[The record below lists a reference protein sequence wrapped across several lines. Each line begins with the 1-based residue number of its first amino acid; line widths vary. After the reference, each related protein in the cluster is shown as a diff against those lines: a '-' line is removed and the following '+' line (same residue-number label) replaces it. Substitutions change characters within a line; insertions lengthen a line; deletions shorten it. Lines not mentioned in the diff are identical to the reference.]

1 MPAYV
6 ESNNC
11 LGVKLLT
18 FYRGNPDKNIA
29 SHPRAVIALFEP
41 STGVPLVV
49 STLTSS
55 YKLSS
60 TCTFHHICTITAVR
74 EFF

>member
-11 LGVKLLT
+11 LGAKLLT

-49 STLTSS
+49 SILTSNFS
-55 YKLSS
+55 NHKPFVLV
-60 TCTFHHICTITAVR
+60 TRMHCH
-74 EFF
+74 